1 MVGFKELSGGFGVEI
16 TDIDLAT
23 ATDAEIRQMLD
34 IFYRNQLIMVKDQSL
49 EFDRFDEITKKFGN
63 QHPHFL
69 DHLRMR
75 GHPAILMLSNIY
87 ENGKQLG
94 IHEGACFWHTDVAYQ
109 DPPNSTT
116 TVYSIEQPK
125 DGCPTHIADCFRAY
139 DALSE
144 SMKQKIDELIC
155 VHHYGNRDFQADA
168 KIGYQTRHEAETMT
182 DNQKKKV
189 KNVYHP
195 LVMRHPITGRKSLY
209 SVAGTSWGISGW
221 PDDEAMDLLREL
233 MAHCLQD
240 KFVTTIDYEV
250 GDLAAWDTFS
260 TLHRA
265 TPIAAVEPDDP
276 NARTLWRVSVNGI
289 SPLYSSD
296 EIYQGYDKAAHVV
309 R

>member
-1 MVGFKELSGGFGVEI
+1 MAEFKGLPSGFGVEI
-16 TDIDLAT
+16 TDMNLAT
-23 ATDAEIRQMLD
+23 ACDAEIKQMLG
-34 IFYRNQLIMVKDQSL
+34 FLYQNQLIVVKHQQL
-49 EFDRFDEITKKFGN
+49 EFDRFDEVTKKFGN

-87 ENGKQLG
+87 KNGHQIG

-116 TVYSIEQPK
+116 LVYSIDQPES
-125 DGCPTHIADCFRAY
+125 GCPTHLADCFSAY
-139 DALSE
+139 DSLTE
-144 SMKQKIDELIC
+144 SIKQKIDNLIC
-155 VHHYGNRDFQADA
+155 VHHYGNRDYQADS

-182 DNQKKKV
+182 EEQKKKV

-209 SVAGTSWGISGW
+209 SVAGTSWGIVGW
-221 PDDEAMDLLREL
+221 PEDEAVDLLREL
-233 MAHCLQD
+233 MDHCLQD
-240 KFVTTIDYEV
+240 KFVTSIDYEV

-265 TPIAAVEPDDP
+265 TPLNPVEPGDP
-276 NARTLWRVSVNGI
+276 NARTLWRVSVNGL
-289 SPLYSSD
+289 SPLYKL
-296 EIYQGYDKAAHVV
+296 EETYQGYQKAI
-309 R
+309 